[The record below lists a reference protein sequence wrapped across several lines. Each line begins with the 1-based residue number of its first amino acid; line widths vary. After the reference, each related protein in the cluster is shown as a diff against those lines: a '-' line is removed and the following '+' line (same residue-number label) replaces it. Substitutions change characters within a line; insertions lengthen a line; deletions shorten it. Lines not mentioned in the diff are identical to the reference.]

1 MTRYAIKG
9 GTEGKDRLNVLAAVM
24 RPTTL
29 ALLQR
34 AGIAPGR
41 RCLDV
46 GCGGGHVAIDMATLV
61 GPTGHVTGIDFD
73 EAILELAR
81 RDAAAEGLDT
91 VEFRATDAKQ
101 LAGGGFDLAYARFLL
116 SHVSEP
122 LEIVRVMVAALHL
135 RGAIAVEDIDFR
147 GSFTHPR
154 SAAYDRY
161 VELYR
166 ETVRRRGG
174 DADLGP
180 RLPELLHQAG
190 LERVRFRVVHPAHM
204 DGDGKLVSYLTL
216 HRIQEAIRADGLATQ
231 DEVDQL
237 LADLLAFTEDPR
249 TLVSLP
255 RIVQAWGTTA

>member
-1 MTRYAIKG
+1 MTRYAIKE

-24 RPTTL
+24 RPSTL
-29 ALLQR
+29 GLLRQ
-34 AGIAPGR
+34 AGIAPAR

-46 GCGGGHVAIDMATLV
+46 GCGGGHVAIDMAKLV

-73 EAILELAR
+73 ETILELAR
-81 RDAAAEGLDT
+81 RDAAGEGLDN
-91 VEFRATDAKQ
+91 VEFRAIDAKQ
-101 LAGGGFDLAYARFLL
+101 LSGDGFDLAYARFLL
-116 SHVSEP
+116 SHVGEP
-122 LEIVRVMVAALHL
+122 LEVVRVMVAALYP

-154 SAAYDRY
+154 NAAYDRD

-190 LERVRFRVVHPAHM
+190 LERVSFQVVHPAHM
-204 DGDGKLVSYLTL
+204 DGDGKLVGYLTL
-216 HRIQEAIRADGLATQ
+216 HRIQDAVRTDGLATQ

-249 TLVSLP
+249 TVVSLP
-255 RIVQAWGTTA
+255 RIVQAWGTR